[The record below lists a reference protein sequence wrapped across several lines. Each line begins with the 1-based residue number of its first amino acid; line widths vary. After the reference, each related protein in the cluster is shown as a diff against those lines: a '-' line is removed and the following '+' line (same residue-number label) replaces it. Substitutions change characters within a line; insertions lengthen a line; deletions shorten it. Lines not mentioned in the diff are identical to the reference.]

1 MPRKKVPMV
10 SKPYYPQKR
19 RTKMDKKNL
28 ELLDLSKIQ
37 TIREFAMYIL
47 GIADQNLWSDGYV
60 LDCIIDACHQIL
72 GDKE

>member
-1 MPRKKVPMV
+1 
-10 SKPYYPQKR
+10 
-19 RTKMDKKNL
+19 MDNKKNL

-47 GIADQNLWSDGYV
+47 GIADQNEWSDGYV
-60 LDCIIDACHQIL
+60 LDCVIGACHEIL